1 LFCID
6 QTGVAEMG
14 REELRAK
21 EFESLRKTKVE
32 YIQRANHIHQF
43 HFSFW
48 VQSVTLTNGQ
58 VMETTNNIPSNGR
71 IANVTL
77 NSIDLYYLISV

>member
-1 LFCID
+1 MFCID

-21 EFESLRKTKVE
+21 GFESLRKTKVE
-32 YIQRANHIHQF
+32 YIQRAYHIHQF

-48 VQSVTLTNGQ
+48 GQSVTMTNGQ
-58 VMETTNNIPSNGR
+58 VLETTNNIPSNGQ
-71 IANVTL
+71 IASVTL
-77 NSIDLYYLISV
+77 NSTDLYYLISV

>member
-1 LFCID
+1 
-6 QTGVAEMG
+6 MG

>member
-1 LFCID
+1 
-6 QTGVAEMG
+6 MG

-21 EFESLRKTKVE
+21 EFESLRKIKVE

>member
-1 LFCID
+1 
-6 QTGVAEMG
+6 MG

-58 VMETTNNIPSNGR
+58 VMETTNNIPSNGQ
-71 IANVTL
+71 IASVKL
-77 NSIDLYYLISV
+77 NSTDLYYLISV